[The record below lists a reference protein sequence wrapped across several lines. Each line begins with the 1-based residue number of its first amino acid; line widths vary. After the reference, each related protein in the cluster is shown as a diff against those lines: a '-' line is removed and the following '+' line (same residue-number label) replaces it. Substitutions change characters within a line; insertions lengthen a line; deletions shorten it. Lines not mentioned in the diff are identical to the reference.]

1 MLNEMKAEQWLTAT
15 EKNARFN
22 LTDTTSRPRSLDDLL
37 AHDPGLL
44 KGLTLDYGD
53 ITGTDRL
60 KRAVLSLYETGTKD
74 NVTTTAGCINANQLV
89 MDELI
94 EPGDKVVTFVPGY
107 AQYWEYPLSKGAV
120 VDKVAVDEKMEL
132 DLDLVKEAVKGSRL
146 IIFSNPG
153 NPAGTVLKKDDLER
167 LAEIAR
173 DNDAWILCDEVYR
186 GIGHNWLPA
195 ISDLY
200 EKGISTGSLSK
211 TFGMPGL
218 RIGWV
223 KGPKELIDRLNIR
236 RDYTMISTGPLNDAL
251 AASALEQKERIVKE
265 HNEYR
270 NENIEI
276 LKEWL
281 KHNKKFGAVIPE
293 YGLVCLLKIPEKDD
307 IQWAKNLYQ
316 QKGVLFVPGSLFEA
330 PGMVRL
336 GLGIDHEV
344 LRQGLEIVAQ
354 YNQE

>member
-120 VDKVAVDEKMEL
+120 VEKVTVDSQMKL
-132 DLDLVKEAVKGSRL
+132 DLDLAAKAARGANL
-146 IIFSNPG
+146 ILFSNPG
-153 NPAGTVLKKDDLER
+153 NPSGTTLSKEDLDR
-167 LAEIAR
+167 LVQIAR
-173 DNDAWILCDEVYR
+173 KNGAWILCDEVYR
-186 GIGHNWLPA
+186 GIGPDWLPA

-200 EKGISTGSLSK
+200 EKGVSTCSLSK

-218 RIGWV
+218 RLGWV
-223 KGPKELIDRLNIR
+223 KGPKELIDKLNIR

-251 AASALEQKERIVKE
+251 AAAAIEQQDRIVKE
-265 HNEYR
+265 HNAYR
-270 NENIEI
+270 DKNVQI
-276 LKEWL
+276 LKDWL
-281 KHNKKFGAVIPE
+281 HDNKNFDAVIPE

-307 IQWAKNLYQ
+307 IQWAKDLYE

-330 PGMVRL
+330 PGTVRL
-336 GLGIDHEV
+336 GLGIDHEI
-344 LRQGLEIVAQ
+344 LRQGLKLITEESV
-354 YNQE
+354 